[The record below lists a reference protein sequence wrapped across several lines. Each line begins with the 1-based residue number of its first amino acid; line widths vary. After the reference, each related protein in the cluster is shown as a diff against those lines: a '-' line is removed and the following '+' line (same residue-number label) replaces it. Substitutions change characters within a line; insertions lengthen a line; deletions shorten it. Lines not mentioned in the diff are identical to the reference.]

1 MGRATSDPSAMP
13 KSTRS
18 AEAPQHPVRLHHRV
32 GSPVANKTFRIKHC
46 ATNSKHN
53 ICYRKAHHEREPE
66 AAISAGH
73 VLATVL
79 ALDVLNAK
87 VPDAVIEILA
97 TKMSDPRSGCDSK
110 ASIPNGEGRNIE
122 GQATPVIDDKLR
134 ATAPFISSPYAI
146 AATVG
151 SLMICNSFK
160 TQI

>member
-1 MGRATSDPSAMP
+1 
-13 KSTRS
+13 
-18 AEAPQHPVRLHHRV
+18 
-32 GSPVANKTFRIKHC
+32 VANKTFRIKHC

-122 GQATPVIDDKLR
+122 GQATPVIDDNITR
-134 ATAPFISSPYAI
+134 NCAFHIQP
-146 AATVG
+146 
-151 SLMICNSFK
+151 ICDRCHSWLFDDMQFVQDANLTSIFDACR
-160 TQI
+160 